1 MIDRIEQVTLATK
14 APILLSGPTGAG
26 KTQLA
31 KRIYQLRRQ
40 REQVSGELVE
50 VNCATIRGEQTM
62 STLFGH
68 VKGAFTGA
76 ITSRAGLLKA
86 ADGGVLFLDEIGEL
100 GMDEQA
106 MLLRAI
112 EEKTFTPV
120 GSDKPS
126 RSDFQLIA
134 GTNRD
139 LSGEVAKGRFR
150 EDLLAR
156 INLWSFQ
163 LPGLSQRRDD
173 IDPNLSLIHI

>member
-1 MIDRIEQVTLATK
+1 M
-14 APILLSGPTGAG
+14 
-26 KTQLA
+26 
-31 KRIYQLRRQ
+31 
-40 REQVSGELVE
+40 SGELVE

-139 LSGEVAKGRFR
+139 LSGEVAKGVFVKTCWRGSIYGLFSCL
-150 EDLLAR
+150 DCHSGATISIQTLIL
-156 INLWSFQ
+156 NCSG
-163 LPGLSQRRDD
+163 LPNPKGER
-173 IDPNLSLIHI
+173 